1 MLIFVVTYLAML
13 SLSLTFLDAQ
23 IPADSRTLSPIY
35 VPSMTLV
42 IALPIRF
49 VLVPGSRS
57 YARLFV
63 STCLALLLAAQLQ
76 ASVNW
81 LQFNYQNG
89 IGYAGRVWRESQTL
103 NRLKR
108 LMPPTALSSN
118 APDVLYT
125 LLNKPAVMVPR
136 KIHPNTNLSN
146 RQYLAQTAELR
157 RWLKEESGLLVYFYR
172 VDWRWYLPAAE
183 ELERILGL
191 HVLAR
196 ENDGVIYQAR

>member
-1 MLIFVVTYLAML
+1 M
-13 SLSLTFLDAQ
+13 SLKVSNGRSFAGLGFNSSMIVKMIL
-23 IPADSRTLSPIY
+23 SRT
-35 VPSMTLV
+35 VD
-42 IALPIRF
+42 
-49 VLVPGSRS
+49 
-57 YARLFV
+57 
-63 STCLALLLAAQLQ
+63 AA
-76 ASVNW
+76 N
-81 LQFNYQNG
+81 
-89 IGYAGRVWRESQTL
+89 
-103 NRLKR
+103 
-108 LMPPTALSSN
+108 ALSSN

>member
-1 MLIFVVTYLAML
+1 
-13 SLSLTFLDAQ
+13 
-23 IPADSRTLSPIY
+23 
-35 VPSMTLV
+35 
-42 IALPIRF
+42 
-49 VLVPGSRS
+49 
-57 YARLFV
+57 
-63 STCLALLLAAQLQ
+63 
-76 ASVNW
+76 
-81 LQFNYQNG
+81 
-89 IGYAGRVWRESQTL
+89 
-103 NRLKR
+103 
-108 LMPPTALSSN
+108 
-118 APDVLYT
+118 
-125 LLNKPAVMVPR
+125 MVPR